1 MSTTRDIS
9 IAHVTPPGQIA
20 VPNDLL
26 EALHAHPGDVLAL
39 TVEDDGALRLHPR
52 RLRARDVAGMLAGRT
67 NITSTLAEMDD
78 AVAEAFR
85 KGEL

>member
-1 MSTTRDIS
+1 MLTTRALS
-9 IAHVTPPGQIA
+9 IARVTPAGQIA

-26 EALHAHPGDVLAL
+26 EALHAHPGDTLTL

-52 RLRARDVAGMLAGRT
+52 RLRARDVAGMLASKT
-67 NITSTLAEMDD
+67 NITSTLAEMDE